1 MIFNGFSIV
10 YYFFLLFSFPSPETE
25 VVVEKVDPY
34 VKGYFMFPLSPG
46 VQTSLSGSFGD
57 LRVNHFHAGLDIR
70 TGGAEGK
77 SIYAAAE
84 GYVSRIRVM
93 NGGYGNALYITHP
106 NGLTTVYGHLKEYA
120 SNIKKRVVAE
130 QYAQETFVLDIYF
143 EPTDLPVKKG
153 ELVAFSGNTGGSGGP
168 HLHFEIR
175 DQEENTL
182 DPALFGFKEIKD
194 NVAPRVEFVSLK
206 CLSADARING
216 EFGTFDYPVT
226 RTSSG
231 QYVINRNIDVWG
243 DIGVE
248 LYAYDKAETS
258 PFRLGLKY
266 IEVKNDNVSE
276 YKFELGK
283 LAFHNKIDMNLHT
296 NYERMVEQNKKLH
309 KGYFEEGNEMD
320 FYTYN
325 AKKGLIDLRDS
336 KKHRIEIKLKDTFEN
351 TSFVHF
357 SLNSNANQDKS
368 INSELRG
375 GETRKVDI
383 RGPFMKIIR
392 KKTDKSFYLVDGNFS
407 KEIQPSYENATEQ
420 VFVIN
425 LKESYFSSFMDG
437 QEIVPSPVSEEVSQ
451 RFNTVF
457 SNSFEIDFK
466 KVLYHPIYLNLE
478 DANYELRLDKDVHPL
493 RGRFDVKWKRPD
505 KEEEKNKVYLIGGRR
520 SRYVGGNWDN
530 GIITFHPKELGTYGI
545 LKDETAPSITPR
557 TLNASNLSFTIR
569 DGLSGIKSFECHV
582 DGKWV
587 LLEYEYK
594 NGLLWSEK
602 LNNEPFKGEVVL
614 KVTDNCDNEKIYKT
628 AI

>member
-1 MIFNGFSIV
+1 MIFNGFSII
-10 YYFFLLFSFPSPETE
+10 YYFFLLFGFPKQGTE
-25 VVVEKVDPY
+25 KVAEKVDPY
-34 VKGYFMFPLSPG
+34 TKGYFMFPLNPG

-70 TGGAEGK
+70 TGGVEGK

-120 SNIKKRVVAE
+120 GSIKKRIVAE
-130 QYAQETFVLDIYF
+130 QYAQESFVVDIYF

-194 NVAPRVEFVSLK
+194 NTPPKVEFISLK

-226 RTSSG
+226 KTSSG
-231 QYVINRNIDVWG
+231 QYVVNRKIDVWG

-266 IEVKNDNVSE
+266 LEVLNDNVSE

-283 LAFHNKIDMNLHT
+283 LSFHNKIDMNLHT

-309 KGYFEEGNEMD
+309 KGYYEEGNDMD

-325 AKKGLIDLRDS
+325 AKRGLLDVRDS
-336 KKHRIEIKLKDTFEN
+336 KKHGIEIKLKDTFEN
-351 TSFVHF
+351 TSFVRF
-357 SLNSNANQDKS
+357 SLNSKANQDKS
-368 INSELRG
+368 INAELRL
-375 GETRKVDI
+375 GETRKVDV
-383 RGPFMKIIR
+383 RGSFMKIVR
-392 KKTDKSFYLVDGNFS
+392 KKIDNSFFLVDGNFS

-425 LKESYFSSFMDG
+425 LKENYFSSFMDG
-437 QEIVPSPVSEEVSQ
+437 QEVVPSPVRDEVSEH
-451 RFNTVF
+451 FNTVF

-478 DANYELRLDKDVHPL
+478 DANSELRLDKDVHPL

-505 KEEEKNKVYLIGGRR
+505 KEADKNKVYLLGSRR
-520 SRYVGGNWDN
+520 NSYVGGSWEN
-530 GIITFHPKELGTYGI
+530 GVITFHPKELGTYGI
-545 LKDETAPSITPR
+545 LKDETAPRIIPR
-557 TLNASNLSFTIR
+557 TLNASRLSFTIR
-569 DGLSGIKSFECHV
+569 DGLSGIKSFECRV

-602 LNNEPFKGEVVL
+602 LNNEPFKGELVL
-614 KVTDNCDNEKIYKT
+614 KVTDKCDNENIYKT
-628 AI
+628 TI